1 MARRRWDT
9 DERGHGVGDAR
20 SSLGAIQELADLAAS
35 SEWVAEDPE
44 AHLLPGLR
52 DRIEISGLRLEG
64 AEVQPDGALRVRLTS
79 ATKQSRREIRQSV
92 WAIIGGAAELTSLV
106 RETAGDGSINF
117 EVVTGIPPED
127 GGFATHGHT
136 LRVEVA
142 QPE

>member
-52 DRIEISGLRLEG
+52 DRVEISGLRLEG
-64 AEVQPDGALRVRLTS
+64 AKVQPDGALRVMVTS
-79 ATKQSRREIRQSV
+79 ATKQSRRGVPQTGLSV
-92 WAIIGGAAELTSLV
+92 HGG
-106 RETAGDGSINF
+106 
-117 EVVTGIPPED
+117 
-127 GGFATHGHT
+127 GGRRRA
-136 LRVEVA
+136 
-142 QPE
+142 

>member
-20 SSLGAIQELADLAAS
+20 ASLGAIQELADLAAS

-64 AEVQPDGALRVRLTS
+64 AEVQPDGA
-79 ATKQSRREIRQSV
+79 
-92 WAIIGGAAELTSLV
+92 AELTSLV

-142 QPE
+142 QPK